1 MLSSASGGGQ
11 AHQFCRPSSLAYRAK
26 LYVHS
31 AVSLSSGTR
40 LPFIV
45 SSDLNNGLAQWEV
58 ISGNVLPH

>member
-1 MLSSASGGGQ
+1 MGEGKPTSFVGLA
-11 AHQFCRPSSLAYRAK
+11 PSPDRAK